1 MRNWPLFGLRVTT
14 PRLELRIPSLDDLDD
29 LGDRAAEGVH
39 DPGVMPF
46 VSPWTHA
53 EPAVRARE
61 TARFHFTRWG
71 AWTPER
77 WGCPFVVLFDGQVVG
92 TQELSGTDFAV
103 TREVSSGSWLGRR
116 FHGRGIGT
124 EMRAAVLHLAF
135 CGLGARYAV
144 SAAFADNPASL
155 AVSRKLGYTDD
166 GIQIDNRMGKPVTT
180 RRLRLSRD
188 DWTTPAGFAIH
199 GLEPCL
205 PLFGAGRTAGEARA
219 VSEP

>member
-14 PRLELRIPSLDDLDD
+14 PRLELRLPSLDDLDD

-46 VSPWTHA
+46 TTPWTHA
-53 EPAVRARE
+53 EPAVRARQ
-61 TARFHFTRWG
+61 TARFHFTQWS

-77 WGCPFVVLFDGQVVG
+77 WSCSFAVVFDGQVVG
-92 TQELSGTDFAV
+92 TQELAGTDFAV

-116 FHGRGIGT
+116 FHGKGIGT

-144 SAAFADNPASL
+144 SAAFADNHASL
-155 AVSRKLGYTDD
+155 AVSRRLGYVDD
-166 GIQIDNRMGKPVTT
+166 GIQIDNRLGEPVTT

-188 DWTTPAGFAIH
+188 DWTTPSGFAFH

-205 PLFGAGRTAGEARA
+205 PLFGAGRTPAETA
-219 VSEP
+219 P